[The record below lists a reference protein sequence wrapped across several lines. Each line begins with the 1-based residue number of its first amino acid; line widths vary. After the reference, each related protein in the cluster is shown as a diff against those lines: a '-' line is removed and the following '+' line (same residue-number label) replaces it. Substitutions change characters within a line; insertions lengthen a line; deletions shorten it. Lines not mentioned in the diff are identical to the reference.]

1 MKFQSLSYKLSL
13 CLGDTQ
19 HVRENKVKNL
29 IPFDLRSCYCVYSFL
44 NLQNR
49 MCQKRHIG
57 TSSRQVLKVFMCG
70 LKSDHAVSLDLSVC
84 AFILVKVRN

>member
-1 MKFQSLSYKLSL
+1 M
-13 CLGDTQ
+13 LGRYTACE
-19 HVRENKVKNL
+19 ENKVKNL
-29 IPFDLRSCYCVYSFL
+29 IPFDFQSCYCVYSFL

-70 LKSDHAVSLDLSVC
+70 LKSDHAVSLDLNVC